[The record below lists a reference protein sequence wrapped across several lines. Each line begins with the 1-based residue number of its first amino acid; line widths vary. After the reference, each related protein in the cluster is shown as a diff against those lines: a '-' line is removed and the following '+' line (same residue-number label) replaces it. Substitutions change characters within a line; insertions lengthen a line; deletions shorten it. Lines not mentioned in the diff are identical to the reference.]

1 MQESRLFSFIDEKSA
16 FTLHFLHGGKLIQD
30 IVQVHNIG
38 PMAYDF
44 YRDTILTS
52 MQMLNFMKATENM
65 GFYIDSNEPY
75 FRLKIEMNE
84 RGTMRTLLLPEEFE
98 DFPKTVTGTARVTKA
113 FPNKTPY
120 SSVIQL
126 NEHPAADIV
135 NQALKDSYQ
144 MQAKVSVG
152 RADMSVMFSKL
163 PPSKL
168 SEKFEEVIDE
178 PLESFMKTHKNLV
191 TEIEKQDF
199 ILKEADESATIDF
212 FTKKGLTYLGSKEVK
227 FYCPCSKERMAANMA
242 TLGKKDLD
250 EVFKEKESIEV
261 RCDYCNTVYD
271 INQSELKAQ

>member
-44 YRDTILTS
+44 YRDAILTS

-84 RGTMRTLLLPEEFE
+84 KGTMRTLLLPEEFE

-168 SEKFEEVIDE
+168 SEKFEEVIDVYKKSLKFAYVLFE
-178 PLESFMKTHKNLV
+178 NTISIIDEIVPIKQNEEEASLHHFSENNL
-191 TEIEKQDF
+191 
-199 ILKEADESATIDF
+199 LKERRDF
-212 FTKKGLTYLGSKEVK
+212 T
-227 FYCPCSKERMAANMA
+227 
-242 TLGKKDLD
+242 
-250 EVFKEKESIEV
+250 
-261 RCDYCNTVYD
+261 
-271 INQSELKAQ
+271 